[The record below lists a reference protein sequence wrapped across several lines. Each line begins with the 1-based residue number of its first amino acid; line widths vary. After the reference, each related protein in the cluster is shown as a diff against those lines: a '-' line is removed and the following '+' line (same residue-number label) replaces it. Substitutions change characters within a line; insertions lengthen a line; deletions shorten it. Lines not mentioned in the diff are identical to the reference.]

1 MNNNN
6 NKERERLIHLSLQG
20 CDYESFE
27 LDQVDSLLLLS
38 MEEICQEEEGRK
50 EGRRGNHSKLSI
62 SINIFTY
69 RFLIFSSSLLCS
81 STNFLQ
87 KISSS

>member
-38 MEEICQEEEGRK
+38 MEEIYQEEEGGR
-50 EGRRGNHSKLSI
+50 EGEGIIRSSAFQ
-62 SINIFTY
+62 S
-69 RFLIFSSSLLCS
+69 IFSLTVS
-81 STNFLQ
+81 
-87 KISSS
+87 